1 MSLTDVSAIDDVRID
16 GINDLVAPNEIIS
29 RYPVSEASTALIRST
44 REKIA
49 AIMRGD
55 DKRLLVVIG
64 PCSIHD
70 HEAALEYATRLMH
83 AREQWADKLEI
94 VMRTYFEKPRT
105 SLGWKGY
112 INDPHIDGSF
122 EINEGLAL
130 ARELLLSINDMGMPT
145 AGEFLDTITPQYVA

>member
-16 GINDLVAPNEIIS
+16 RVNDLVAPNEIIS

-44 REKIA
+44 RAKIA

-55 DKRLLVVIG
+55 DKSSRGHG

-105 SLGWKGY
+105 SLGWK
-112 INDPHIDGSF
+112 
-122 EINEGLAL
+122 
-130 ARELLLSINDMGMPT
+130 
-145 AGEFLDTITPQYVA
+145 DTLTIRTYGWQGWRWRDQ

>member
-1 MSLTDVSAIDDVRID
+1 VSPTDVSAIDDVRID

-44 REKIA
+44 RAKIA

-83 AREQWADKLEI
+83 ARAC
-94 VMRTYFEKPRT
+94 R
-105 SLGWKGY
+105 
-112 INDPHIDGSF
+112 
-122 EINEGLAL
+122 
-130 ARELLLSINDMGMPT
+130 T
-145 AGEFLDTITPQYVA
+145 AGTSATKMQ

>member
-1 MSLTDVSAIDDVRID
+1 MSPTDVSAIDDVRID

-29 RYPVSEASTALIRST
+29 RYPVSEASTTLIRST

-70 HEAALEYATRLMH
+70 HEAALEYATLLIH
-83 AREQWADKLEI
+83 AREQWSCLLY
-94 VMRTYFEKPRT
+94 TSPSPRD
-105 SLGWKGY
+105 S
-112 INDPHIDGSF
+112 
-122 EINEGLAL
+122 
-130 ARELLLSINDMGMPT
+130 
-145 AGEFLDTITPQYVA
+145 